1 MRCLFWG
8 MATLLP
14 AEGGL
19 LLLAS
24 ASPRRRRLLQYLDLP
39 FSVASPGEAEAGVEV
54 TGMVPADAAQALAR
68 AKASAVAAVHGDGL
82 VLAADTLVVRR
93 NRSLGKPLE
102 MGDARRMLRRLR
114 DGEHV
119 VITGVCLLEAGVGL
133 CRTSYQLTRVW
144 MRNYTDAEI
153 DRYVASGD
161 PLDKAGAYAVQS
173 REFRPVARLAG
184 CYTNVVGLPLCAV
197 AEILGERG
205 LEEAQVLCREAGQCV
220 YCQRAQVDPEL

>member
-1 MRCLFWG
+1 MPG
-8 MATLLP
+8 AD
-14 AEGGL
+14 GGP

-24 ASPRRRRLLQYLDLP
+24 ASPRRRRLLEYLDLR
-39 FSVASPGEAEAGVEV
+39 FSVASPGEAEARVEA
-54 TGMVPADAAQALAR
+54 TGMVPADAAAALAR
-68 AKASAVAAVHGDGL
+68 AKAAAVAAGMGDGL

-93 NRSLGKPLE
+93 NQSLGKPADAA
-102 MGDARRMLRRLR
+102 DARRMLRRLR

-119 VITGVCLLEAGVGL
+119 VITGVCLLEAGTGL

-144 MRNYTDAEI
+144 MRHYADTEI

-197 AEILGERG
+197 AELLAEWRLDVPQVGFRQA
-205 LEEAQVLCREAGQCV
+205 EECA
-220 YCQRAQVDPEL
+220 YCGRAQVDTEL

>member
-1 MRCLFWG
+1 M
-8 MATLLP
+8 
-14 AEGGL
+14 
-19 LLLAS
+19 AS

-54 TGMVPADAAQALAR
+54 TGMVPADVAQALAR
-68 AKASAVAAVHGDGL
+68 SKAAAVAAGHRERL

-93 NRSLGKPLE
+93 NRSLGKPADAA
-102 MGDARRMLRRLR
+102 DARRMLRRLR

-161 PLDKAGAYAVQS
+161 PLDKAGAYAVQN
-173 REFRPVARLAG
+173 REFGPAARLAG

-197 AEILGERG
+197 AALLVERG
-205 LEEAQVLCREAGQCV
+205 LSVAQVSVREAEQCA
-220 YCQRAQVDPEL
+220 YCQRAQADTEL